1 LDSRVIHKRAPFGAV
16 ALAALA
22 VAGCD
27 GGAPAV
33 DASVA
38 PSGRTSA
45 VSLRIDVPN
54 GKPASLTVLAFRA
67 AFSGLAASDVLG
79 VVDPLAVS
87 APLRDCALRDVGQ
100 AAGELTARG
109 DAIELEELGG
119 VGVSLAELTSTI
131 RPSPR
136 LYPDVTPTI
145 GGVVSEAG
153 PVRLPAVPA
162 VLRVATTDPAA
173 AAPQP
178 AAAPDS
184 GDLAILGVP
193 STGWVRL
200 LNGVVP
206 RDGLSIETSA
216 DLNLAV
222 SAAAAPGATLTET
235 SIELRPLGATV
246 ALACVIPAETM
257 TAALTAPEGQ
267 LPFIV
272 SRQALGALVARSG
285 ATPGAPVA
293 AALDLVRRTNGRLPV
308 TETRVSVEVRTSTFV
323 EIRP

>member
-1 LDSRVIHKRAPFGAV
+1 LDSRGIHKRGRRLPFATVAV
-16 ALAALA
+16 TALGIAA
-22 VAGCD
+22 CD

-33 DASVA
+33 DASVP

-87 APLRDCALRDVGQ
+87 APLRDCALRDVDQ
-100 AAGELTARG
+100 AAGALTARG
-109 DAIELEELGG
+109 DTIELEELGG
-119 VGVSLAELTSTI
+119 VGISLAELATAI

-153 PVRLPAVPA
+153 PIRLSAVPA
-162 VLRVATTDPAA
+162 QLRVAAGELGA
-173 AAPQP
+173 AAP
-178 AAAPDS
+178 AGPDT
-184 GDLAILGVP
+184 GELTTVDVP

-206 RDGLSIETSA
+206 RDGLSIETNA

-222 SAAAAPGATLTET
+222 SAAASPGASGAET

-246 ALACVIPAETM
+246 ALSCLIPAETM
-257 TAALTAPEGQ
+257 TAALTAPQGQ

-285 ATPGAPVA
+285 AAPGAPVA

-308 TETRVSVEVRTSTFV
+308 SSTRVSVEVRTSTFV

>member
-1 LDSRVIHKRAPFGAV
+1 MHKRAPFGAV

-109 DAIELEELGG
+109 DTIELEELGG
-119 VGVSLAELTSTI
+119 VGISLAEL
-131 RPSPR
+131 
-136 LYPDVTPTI
+136 
-145 GGVVSEAG
+145 AG
-153 PVRLPAVPA
+153 
-162 VLRVATTDPAA
+162 
-173 AAPQP
+173 
-178 AAAPDS
+178 
-184 GDLAILGVP
+184 LAIDDDG
-193 STGWVRL
+193 TICD
-200 LNGVVP
+200 VVA
-206 RDGLSIETSA
+206 RMIDGLESPSLISA
-216 DLNLAV
+216 MIFN
-222 SAAAAPGATLTET
+222 SA
-235 SIELRPLGATV
+235 I
-246 ALACVIPAETM
+246 
-257 TAALTAPEGQ
+257 
-267 LPFIV
+267 
-272 SRQALGALVARSG
+272 
-285 ATPGAPVA
+285 
-293 AALDLVRRTNGRLPV
+293 
-308 TETRVSVEVRTSTFV
+308 
-323 EIRP
+323 

>member
-1 LDSRVIHKRAPFGAV
+1 MP
-16 ALAALA
+16 
-22 VAGCD
+22 
-27 GGAPAV
+27 
-33 DASVA
+33 

-67 AFSGLAASDVLG
+67 AFSGLSASDVLG
-79 VVDPLAVS
+79 IVDPLAVA
-87 APLRDCALRDVGQ
+87 APLRDCALRDVDQ
-100 AAGELTARG
+100 AAGALTARG

-119 VGVSLAELTSTI
+119 VGVSLAELTATI

-153 PVRLPAVPA
+153 PIRLSALPAE
-162 VLRVATTDPAA
+162 LRVATTEPVAA
-173 AAPQP
+173 AQ
-178 AAAPDS
+178 APDR
-184 GDLAILGVP
+184 GDLATVGVP
-193 STGWVRL
+193 PAGWIRL

-206 RDGLSIETSA
+206 RDGLGIETSG
-216 DLNLAV
+216 DLNLAIG
-222 SAAAAPGATLTET
+222 AATSPGAAGAET

-257 TAALTAPEGQ
+257 AAVATAPQGQ
-267 LPFIV
+267 LPFV
-272 SRQALGALVARSG
+272 VPRQALAALVARSG
-285 ATPGAPVA
+285 AAPGAPMA
-293 AALDLVRRTNGRLPV
+293 AALDLVRRTNGQLPV